1 MKTCNIEKPDEA
13 SANKHM
19 TVRRP
24 SSTKVERAKWIALR
38 TNQTIQ
44 EGALGDDKELSA
56 WIKIHDPASDNQ
68 IKQIRRWIASG
79 KIEMPPRYPHA
90 MTAAEA
96 RRIIAANRP
105 ARTRG
110 EQRPARRQLPW
121 LARKL
126 LWLWLLVGVAL
137 PMVAGVFTPLF
148 LPSTEWAALMSIPSV
163 AVGLVSA
170 AVYVLVLRIYQE
182 LRGDYPIIIGGAA
195 LLAFAAGRNIAILIV
210 PMIFPLFAGAHVELP
225 YTVVQIDGFESKG
238 CRRPI
243 KLEGLP
249 LMFRELCGFP
259 DSFRQS
265 LTLGMRLSVS
275 GYGTS
280 YGLYVESARPA
291 DPVSTGGP
299 TSPGGASD

>member
-1 MKTCNIEKPDEA
+1 
-13 SANKHM
+13 M

-38 TNQTIQ
+38 INQAVPD
-44 EGALGDDKELSA
+44 GALGDDKELSA
-56 WIKIHDPASDNQ
+56 WIKVHEPASDNQ
-68 IKQIRRWIASG
+68 IKQIKRWIASG
-79 KIEMPPRYPHA
+79 KIEVPPRYPHA

-105 ARTRG
+105 ARIRG
-110 EQRPARRQLPW
+110 GQRQARGKLPW
-121 LARKL
+121 LAQKL
-126 LWLWLLVGVAL
+126 LWLWLLIGIAVPMVVGVFL
-137 PMVAGVFTPLF
+137 PLF
-148 LPSTEWAALMSIPSV
+148 LPSTEWAALMSIPSL
-163 AVGLVSA
+163 AIGLVSA
-170 AVYVLVLRIYQE
+170 AVYVLILHRYRE
-182 LRGDYPIIIGGAA
+182 PRDDYPIIIGGAA
-195 LLAFAAGRNIAILIV
+195 LLAFVAGRNIAIFIV
-210 PMIFPLFAGAHVELP
+210 PMIFPLFTGAHVELP
-225 YTVVQIDGFESKG
+225 YTVVQIDGFESKD

-265 LTLGMRLSVS
+265 LAPGMRLSVA

-291 DPVSTGGP
+291 DPASPNGP
-299 TSPGGASD
+299 G

>member
-1 MKTCNIEKPDEA
+1 
-13 SANKHM
+13 M

-38 TNQTIQ
+38 INQAIPD
-44 EGALGDDKELSA
+44 GALGDDKELSA
-56 WIKIHDPASDNQ
+56 WIKAHEPASDKQINQ
-68 IKQIRRWIASG
+68 IKRWIASG

-105 ARTRG
+105 ARTRD
-110 EQRPARRQLPW
+110 EQRSARRQLPW
-121 LARKL
+121 IARKL
-126 LWLWLLVGVAL
+126 LWLWVLVGVAV
-137 PMVAGVFTPLF
+137 PMVVGVFIPLF
-148 LPSTEWAALMSIPSV
+148 LPSTEWAALMSKPSL
-163 AVGLVSA
+163 AIGLVSA
-170 AVYVLVLRIYQE
+170 AVYVLVLRKYQE
-182 LRGDYPIIIGGAA
+182 LWDDYPIIIGGAA
-195 LLAFAAGRNIAILIV
+195 LLAFVSGRNIAILII
-210 PMIFPLFAGAHVELP
+210 PMIFPLFTGAHVELP

-265 LTLGMRLSVS
+265 LAPGMCLSVA
-275 GYGTS
+275 GYGTR

-291 DPVSTGGP
+291 DPTSTGGASQP
-299 TSPGGASD
+299 RGARDTGGDGSSLR

>member
-1 MKTCNIEKPDEA
+1 
-13 SANKHM
+13 M

-38 TNQTIQ
+38 INQAVPD
-44 EGALGDDKELSA
+44 GALGDDKELSA
-56 WIKIHDPASDNQ
+56 WIKAHEPASDNQ
-68 IKQIRRWIASG
+68 IKQIKRWIASG
-79 KIEMPPRYPHA
+79 KIEVPPRYPHA

-105 ARTRG
+105 ARIRG
-110 EQRPARRQLPW
+110 GQRQARGKLPW
-121 LARKL
+121 LAQKL
-126 LWLWLLVGVAL
+126 LWLWLLIGIAVPMVVGVFL
-137 PMVAGVFTPLF
+137 PLF
-148 LPSTEWAALMSIPSV
+148 LPSMEWAALMSIPSL
-163 AVGLVSA
+163 AIGLVSA
-170 AVYVLVLRIYQE
+170 AVYVLILHRYRE
-182 LRGDYPIIIGGAA
+182 PRDDYSIIIGGAA

-210 PMIFPLFAGAHVELP
+210 PMIFPLFTGAHVELP
-225 YTVVQIDGFESKG
+225 YTVVQIDGFESKD

-265 LTLGMRLSVS
+265 LAPGMRLSVA

-291 DPVSTGGP
+291 DPASPNGP
-299 TSPGGASD
+299 VRGARD

>member
-1 MKTCNIEKPDEA
+1 
-13 SANKHM
+13 M

-38 TNQTIQ
+38 LNQAIPD
-44 EGALGDDKELSA
+44 GVLGNDKELSA
-56 WIKIHDPASDNQ
+56 WIKVHEPASDNQ
-68 IKQIRRWIASG
+68 IKQMKRWITSG

-105 ARTRG
+105 VRTRG
-110 EQRPARRQLPW
+110 EQRSSRRQLPW

-126 LWLWLLVGVAL
+126 LWLWLLVGVAV
-137 PMVAGVFTPLF
+137 PMVVGVFLPLF
-148 LPSTEWAALMSIPSV
+148 LPSTEWAALMSTPSL
-163 AVGLVSA
+163 AIGLVSA
-170 AVYVLVLRIYQE
+170 AVYVLALRTYQE
-182 LRGDYPIIIGGAA
+182 LRGDYPIIICGAA

-210 PMIFPLFAGAHVELP
+210 PMIFPLFAGGHVELP

-259 DSFRQS
+259 DSFRQG
-265 LTLGMRLSVS
+265 LAPGMRLSVA

-291 DPVSTGGP
+291 DPASTGGASQP
-299 TSPGGASD
+299 RGARDTDGHGSSLR

>member
-1 MKTCNIEKPDEA
+1 
-13 SANKHM
+13 M

-24 SSTKVERAKWIALR
+24 SSIKIERAKWIASR
-38 TNQTIQ
+38 INQTVP
-44 EGALGDDKELSA
+44 ESALGDDRELSA

-68 IKQIRRWIASG
+68 IKQIKRWIASG
-79 KIEMPPRYPHA
+79 KIEEPPRYPHA

-110 EQRPARRQLPW
+110 EHRQARRKLPW

-126 LWLWLLVGVAL
+126 LWLWLLVGVAV
-137 PMVAGVFTPLF
+137 PMVVGLFIPLF
-148 LPSTEWAALMSIPSV
+148 LPSTEWATLMSIPSV
-163 AVGLVSA
+163 AIGLVSA
-170 AVYVLVLRIYQE
+170 AVYVLVLRTYRE
-182 LRGDYPIIIGGAA
+182 LRDDYTIIIGGAA
-195 LLAFAAGRNIAILIV
+195 LLAFAAGRNIAILIA
-210 PMIFPLFAGAHVELP
+210 PMIFPLFTGAHVELP

-265 LTLGMRLSVS
+265 LAPGMRLSVA
-275 GYGTS
+275 GYGTR

-291 DPVSTGGP
+291 DPFSTDGP
-299 TSPGGASD
+299 MPLRGAPD

>member
-1 MKTCNIEKPDEA
+1 
-13 SANKHM
+13 M

-24 SSTKVERAKWIALR
+24 SSIKIERAKWIASR
-38 TNQTIQ
+38 INQTVP
-44 EGALGDDKELSA
+44 ESALGDDRELSA

-68 IKQIRRWIASG
+68 IKQIKRWIASG
-79 KIEMPPRYPHA
+79 KIEAPPRYPHA

-96 RRIIAANRP
+96 KRIIAANRP

-110 EQRPARRQLPW
+110 DHRQARRKLPW
-121 LARKL
+121 LVYKL
-126 LWLWLLVGVAL
+126 LWLWLLVGVAV
-137 PMVAGVFTPLF
+137 PMVVGLFIPLF

-163 AVGLVSA
+163 AIGLVST
-170 AVYVLVLRIYQE
+170 AVYVLVLRTYRE
-182 LRGDYPIIIGGAA
+182 LRDDYPIVIGGAA
-195 LLAFAAGRNIAILIV
+195 LLAFAAGRNIAILVV
-210 PMIFPLFAGAHVELP
+210 PMIFPLFIGAHVELP
-225 YTVVQIDGFESKG
+225 YTVVQTDGFESKG

-265 LTLGMRLSVS
+265 LAPGMRLSVA
-275 GYGTS
+275 GYGTR

-291 DPVSTGGP
+291 DPVSTDGP
-299 TSPGGASD
+299 MPPGGAPD

>member
-1 MKTCNIEKPDEA
+1 
-13 SANKHM
+13 M

-24 SSTKVERAKWIALR
+24 SSTRIERAKWIASR
-38 TNQTIQ
+38 INQTIP
-44 EGALGDDKELSA
+44 ESALGDDKELSA

-68 IKQIRRWIASG
+68 IKQIKRWIASG
-79 KIEMPPRYPHA
+79 KIEAPPRYPHA

-105 ARTRG
+105 ARTRD
-110 EQRPARRQLPW
+110 ENHQAPRKLPW

-126 LWLWLLVGVAL
+126 LWLWLLVGVAV
-137 PMVAGVFTPLF
+137 PMVVGLFIPLF
-148 LPSTEWAALMSIPSV
+148 LPSTEWVALMSIPSV
-163 AVGLVSA
+163 VIGLVSA
-170 AVYVLVLRIYQE
+170 GTYILVLRTYQE
-182 LRGDYPIIIGGAA
+182 LRDDYPIIIVGAA

-210 PMIFPLFAGAHVELP
+210 PMIFPLFTGAHVELP

-265 LTLGMRLSVS
+265 LAPGMHLSVA
-275 GYGTS
+275 GYGTR
-280 YGLYVESARPA
+280 YGLYVESAHPA
-291 DPVSTGGP
+291 DPVSTDGP
-299 TSPGGASD
+299 TPPRGAPD

>member
-1 MKTCNIEKPDEA
+1 
-13 SANKHM
+13 M

-24 SSTKVERAKWIALR
+24 SSTKIERAKWIALR
-38 TNQTIQ
+38 TEQTIR

-68 IKQIRRWIASG
+68 IKQIKRWIASG
-79 KIEMPPRYPHA
+79 KIEVPPRYPHA

-105 ARTRG
+105 AKTRG
-110 EQRPARRQLPW
+110 EQGQARRKLPW

-126 LWLWLLVGVAL
+126 LWLWLWIGVAVPMIVGV
-137 PMVAGVFTPLF
+137 FIPLF

-163 AVGLVSA
+163 AIGLLSA
-170 AVYVLVLRIYQE
+170 AIYVLVLRAYLE
-182 LRGDYPIIIGGAA
+182 LRGDYPIIVGGAA

-210 PMIFPLFAGAHVELP
+210 PMIFPLFIGAHVEMP

-243 KLEGLP
+243 KLEGMP

-259 DSFRQS
+259 DSFRHS
-265 LTLGMRLSVS
+265 LAPGMRLSVA
-275 GYGTS
+275 GYGTR

-291 DPVSTGGP
+291 GPVSTDGP
-299 TSPGGASD
+299 KQLRGAPD